1 MRLRSESLNSASQRP
16 PGPYGGQAKMAAVGA
31 SGGSTATAGN
41 GGGAQASS
49 SSSSAATTTTA
60 PASSSTPSLSSGAGG
75 AAAASAA
82 SSVAGPQPA
91 VGGSA
96 GPGSGAAQQAVVPG
110 GAEATAG
117 GGGGGSA
124 GSSSSASSSS
134 GAGGA
139 PVSSGASESWY
150 VALLGL
156 AEHFRTSSPP
166 KVRLCVHCLQAVL
179 PRKPPARVE
188 ARTHLQLGSVLY
200 HHTRNGEQA
209 RGHLEKAW
217 LISQQIPQF
226 EDVKF
231 EAASLLSELYCQEN
245 SVDTAKPL
253 LRKAIQISQQTPYWH
268 CRLLFQLAQLH
279 TLEKDLV
286 SACDLLGVGAEYAR
300 VVGSEYTRA
309 LFLLSKGMLLL
320 MERKLQ
326 EVHPLLTL
334 CGQIVE
340 NWQGNPIQKESLR
353 VFFLV
358 LQVTHYLDAGQ
369 VKSVKPCLKQLQ
381 QCIQTISTLHDDEIL
396 PSNPADLFHW
406 LPKEH
411 MCVLVYLVTVMHS
424 MQAGYLEKAQKYT
437 DKALMQLEKLKMLDC
452 SPILSSFQVILL
464 EHIIMCR
471 LVTGHKA
478 TALQEISQVC
488 QLCQQSPRLF
498 SNHAAQ
504 LHALLG
510 LYCISVNCMDNAEAQ
525 FTTALRLTT
534 HQELWAF
541 IVTNLASVYI
551 REGNRHQEL
560 YSLLER
566 INPDHNFPVSS
577 HCLRAA
583 AFYIRGLFSFF
594 QGRYNEAKRF
604 LRETLKMSNA
614 EDLNRLTACSL
625 VLLGHIFYVLGNH
638 RESNNMVVPAMQLAS
653 KIPDMSVQLWSSALL
668 RDLNKA
674 CGNAID
680 AHEAAQMH
688 QNFSQQLLQDHI
700 EACSLPEHN
709 LITWTDGPPPVQFQ
723 AQNGPTTSLASLL

>member
-1 MRLRSESLNSASQRP
+1 M
-16 PGPYGGQAKMAAVGA
+16 
-31 SGGSTATAGN
+31 
-41 GGGAQASS
+41 
-49 SSSSAATTTTA
+49 AATTEA
-60 PASSSTPSLSSGAGG
+60 PEP
-75 AAAASAA
+75 
-82 SSVAGPQPA
+82 
-91 VGGSA
+91 
-96 GPGSGAAQQAVVPG
+96 
-110 GAEATAG
+110 
-117 GGGGGSA
+117 
-124 GSSSSASSSS
+124 
-134 GAGGA
+134 
-139 PVSSGASESWY
+139 WY
-150 VALLGL
+150 LALLGF

-166 KVRLCVHCLQAVL
+166 KIRLCVHCLQAVFQF
-179 PRKPPARVE
+179 KPPPRVE

-200 HHTRNGEQA
+200 RHTKNSELAQT
-209 RGHLEKAW
+209 HLEKAW
-217 LISQQIPQF
+217 FISQQVSFFCTRTTRQYKSLNLKMSSLKQQAFCQSSTVNSNSHFGFCF
-226 EDVKF
+226 EEPGGFSQTSVTEGHPDLS
-231 EAASLLSELYCQEN
+231 ANSLLALQ
-245 SVDTAKPL
+245 TAFSAGTFFIL
-253 LRKAIQISQQTPYWH
+253 Q
-268 CRLLFQLAQLH
+268 QLH
-279 TLEKDLV
+279 ALEKDLV

-300 VVGSEYTRA
+300 VMGSEYTRA

-320 MERKLQ
+320 MERKLN

-334 CGQIVE
+334 CGNIVE

-396 PSNPADLFHW
+396 PTNPAALFHW

-437 DKALMQLEKLKMLDC
+437 DKALMQLEKLKMLDS
-452 SPILSSFQVILL
+452 SPILSTFQVILL

-498 SNHAAQ
+498 TNHAAQ
-504 LHALLG
+504 LHTLLG

-525 FTTALRLTT
+525 FTAALQMTT
-534 HQELWAF
+534 HQELWTF

-583 AFYIRGLFSFF
+583 AFYIRGLLSFF

-625 VLLGHIFYVLGNH
+625 VLLGHIFFVLGNH

-668 RDLNKA
+668 KDLNKA
-674 CGNAID
+674 CGNTMD

-700 EACSLPEHN
+700 AACSLPEHN
-709 LITWTDGPPPVQFQ
+709 LISWTDGLPPVQFQ
-723 AQNGPTTSLASLL
+723 PQNGPTTSLASLL

>member
-1 MRLRSESLNSASQRP
+1 ESNCSTASFKTI
-16 PGPYGGQAKMAAVGA
+16 KMA
-31 SGGSTATAGN
+31 TATE
-41 GGGAQASS
+41 
-49 SSSSAATTTTA
+49 A
-60 PASSSTPSLSSGAGG
+60 P
-75 AAAASAA
+75 
-82 SSVAGPQPA
+82 
-91 VGGSA
+91 
-96 GPGSGAAQQAVVPG
+96 
-110 GAEATAG
+110 
-117 GGGGGSA
+117 
-124 GSSSSASSSS
+124 
-134 GAGGA
+134 
-139 PVSSGASESWY
+139 ESWY
-150 VALLGL
+150 LALLGF

-166 KVRLCVHCLQAVL
+166 KIRLCVHCLKAVFQF
-179 PRKPPARVE
+179 KPTQRIE

-200 HHTRNGEQA
+200 QHTKNIELA
-209 RGHLEKAW
+209 RTHLEKAW
-217 LISQQIPQF
+217 FISQQIPQF
-226 EDVKF
+226 EDVQF
-231 EAASLLSELYCQEN
+231 EAASLLSELYCQQN
-245 SVDTAKPL
+245 LVDSAKPL

-320 MERKLQ
+320 MERKLS

-334 CGQIVE
+334 CSTIVE
-340 NWQGNPIQKESLR
+340 NWHGNPIQKESLR

-369 VKSVKPCLKQLQ
+369 IKSVKPCLKQLQ

-396 PSNPADLFHW
+396 PSNSADLFHW

-437 DKALMQLEKLKMLDC
+437 DKALMQLEKLKMLDS
-452 SPILSSFQVILL
+452 SPILPTFQVILL

-488 QLCQQSPRLF
+488 QLFHQSSRLF
-498 SNHAAQ
+498 TNHAAQ
-504 LHALLG
+504 LHTLLG

-525 FTTALRLTT
+525 FTAALQMTT
-534 HQELWAF
+534 HQELWTF

-551 REGNRHQEL
+551 REGNRQQEVL
-560 YSLLER
+560 SLLR
-566 INPDHNFPVSS
+566 LSTNVCLLCSS

-594 QGRYNEAKRF
+594 EGRYNEAKRF

-625 VLLGHIFYVLGNH
+625 VLLGHIFFVLGNH
-638 RESNNMVVPAMQLAS
+638 RESSNMVVPAMQLAS

-668 RDLNKA
+668 KDLNKS
-674 CGNAID
+674 CGNTID

-688 QNFSQQLLQDHI
+688 QTFSQQLLQDHMA
-700 EACSLPEHN
+700 ACSLPEHN
-709 LITWTDGPPPVQFQ
+709 LIGWTEGLPPVQLQ
-723 AQNGPTTSLASLL
+723 PQNGPTTGLTSLL